1 LRKSA
6 AKKTEA
12 NQEHNQPTG
21 ATRLQE
27 TRLNIKKT
35 KRLLGN
41 LEGAPIQTGSSTVKF
56 TAAATN
62 ERKSPRETQA
72 AAPRSTE
79 KESAYTASEL
89 TRRMGT
95 GNGRKSE
102 TAQENET
109 QRENLSSR
117 NPCRAG
123 RFCAGTRRKAEQQIK
138 SVPKAA
144 ATKRKSLQDETLPWR
159 NALNEQAK
167 GILATGW

>member
-72 AAPRSTE
+72 AAPRPTE

-89 TRRMGT
+89 TSAWIQATDENQRRRRKT
-95 GNGRKSE
+95 KRREKISAAEILAGRDAS
-102 TAQENET
+102 AQELGE
-109 QRENLSSR
+109 
-117 NPCRAG
+117 
-123 RFCAGTRRKAEQQIK
+123 
-138 SVPKAA
+138 
-144 ATKRKSLQDETLPWR
+144 KRSNK
-159 NALNEQAK
+159 
-167 GILATGW
+167 